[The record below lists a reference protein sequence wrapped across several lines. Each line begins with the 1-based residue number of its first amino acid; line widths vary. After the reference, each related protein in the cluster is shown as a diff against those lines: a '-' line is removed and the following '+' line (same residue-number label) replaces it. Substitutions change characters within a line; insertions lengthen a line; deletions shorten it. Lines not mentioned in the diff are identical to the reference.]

1 MKKNSHNKELK
12 GSKPGLKTGPKP
24 KGALPKAKGTKGTNG
39 INLNLDQKGAQVLRT
54 QKRYEIL
61 FNNYLIYLLNKLHE
75 LENLGH
81 SEIKENLDHCFLK
94 YSKLAENNRIQEYL
108 QHVFDRFQPHIKLV
122 AEQDDFLFANDYN
135 KGDLRLISG
144 LDLYSIWQILEQLDH
159 EKALNLKKI
168 IWKSLTNLYVSAC
181 LALGKTDD
189 SWAISIMKNLRLAKQ
204 LEKEIEDE
212 GAAEAAE
219 DAEAKGEGDLAG
231 FGIPNISDFEKI
243 FNSDNALSQIM
254 SDMKNEINPEELM
267 RSINPENKP
276 PLEIIMGLFSG
287 QNQDMLQ
294 AVTTSF
300 ASKFEDKMKQRGLTE
315 NDLKNAADD
324 MKKDLSKIPA
334 FGMLLSQLNTSDLS
348 LPGLTGS
355 TSEQSSNVQNE
366 PNFQNLQNEPNLEKY
381 EANLHNLQKLPWCDR
396 HSPEWPAP
404 DSLYANDQNLQNEP
418 NLQNL
423 QNLQNDQNLQNV
435 IPMINS
441 LFTTLQ
447 SSQQHLFQNVQDPQ
461 AQDTH
466 TQQVTQVTQGTQGTL
481 DTQDMQGTQVTQDT
495 HNIYDSNVQDSLTKL
510 FETIKKMQE

>member
-1 MKKNSHNKELK
+1 
-12 GSKPGLKTGPKP
+12 
-24 KGALPKAKGTKGTNG
+24 
-39 INLNLDQKGAQVLRT
+39 
-54 QKRYEIL
+54 
-61 FNNYLIYLLNKLHE
+61 
-75 LENLGH
+75 
-81 SEIKENLDHCFLK
+81 
-94 YSKLAENNRIQEYL
+94 
-108 QHVFDRFQPHIKLV
+108 
-122 AEQDDFLFANDYN
+122 
-135 KGDLRLISG
+135 
-144 LDLYSIWQILEQLDH
+144 
-159 EKALNLKKI
+159 
-168 IWKSLTNLYVSAC
+168 
-181 LALGKTDD
+181 
-189 SWAISIMKNLRLAKQ
+189 
-204 LEKEIEDE
+204 
-212 GAAEAAE
+212 
-219 DAEAKGEGDLAG
+219 
-231 FGIPNISDFEKI
+231 
-243 FNSDNALSQIM
+243 M

-355 TSEQSSNVQNE
+355 TSEQSSN
-366 PNFQNLQNEPNLEKY
+366 LEKY
-381 EANLHNLQKLPWCDR
+381 EPNVEK
-396 HSPEWPAP
+396 
-404 DSLYANDQNLQNEP
+404 YEP

-423 QNLQNDQNLQNV
+423 QNLEQNLQNDQNLQNV

-461 AQDTH
+461 AQDT
-466 TQQVTQVTQGTQGTL
+466 QQGTQVMQGTQGTQGTL
-481 DTQDMQGTQVTQDT
+481 DTQDMQD
-495 HNIYDSNVQDSLTKL
+495 NNDSNVQDSLTKL